1 MHVNAGTYAVLT
13 PDLASVMRVD
23 VYGAAGA
30 DVKDGRVLPLVEN
43 KPARGAGQ
51 TYGTPTF
58 TIAADKVTRNWPV
71 VAIDAETLRIAAILA
86 NPRRQALLT
95 AALNTDD
102 AGIINYINSNV
113 TDLASARTMLA
124 NLALLIL
131 GVIRQ

>member
-1 MHVNAGTYAVLT
+1 MHVNAGTYAVLS
-13 PDLASVMRVD
+13 PDLASVVRVD

-30 DVKDGRVLPLVEN
+30 DVKDGRVLPLAEN
-43 KPARGAGQ
+43 KPALGAGQ

-71 VAIDAETLRIAAILA
+71 VTIDAETLRIAAIFA
-86 NPRRQALLT
+86 NPRRQALLA